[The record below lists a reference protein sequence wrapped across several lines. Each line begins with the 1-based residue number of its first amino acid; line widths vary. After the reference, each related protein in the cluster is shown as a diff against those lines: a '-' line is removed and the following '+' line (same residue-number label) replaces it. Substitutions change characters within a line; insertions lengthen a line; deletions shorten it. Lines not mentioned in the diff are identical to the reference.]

1 MIETVLAITCIG
13 FGCSFAL
20 AIAAKFFEVKENP
33 KIGEVNNLL
42 PGANCGACGY
52 AGCMDYAKAVVNDDA
67 ELNLCAPGGSDV
79 TASLCEYLGKTA
91 EAAEKQVAI
100 VLCMGTDD
108 VAKRRFEYNGIADCR
123 SAQLVGGG
131 DKACTYGCLGYGTCA
146 SVCPTNAIE
155 MINGVAKVHPELC
168 IACGK
173 CISVCPRN
181 LIKLVPAKSTVHILC
196 SSKDKGPIVRKVCTS
211 GCIGCTMCVRLT
223 KEEESISMDGFLAK
237 IDYTKEVQNKAIVE
251 KCPPKCIID
260 TSNN

>member
-20 AIAAKFFEVKENP
+20 AIAAKFFAVKEDP
-33 KIGEVNNLL
+33 KIGEVNDLL

-52 AGCMDYAKAVVNDDA
+52 AGCMDYAKAVVSDDA

-108 VAKRRFEYNGIADCR
+108 VAKRRFDYNGIADCR
-123 SAQLVGGG
+123 SAHLVGGG
-131 DKACTYGCLGYGTCA
+131 DKACTYGCLGYSSCA
-146 SVCPTNAIE
+146 TVCPTNAIE

-173 CISVCPRN
+173 CISACPRN
-181 LIKLVPAKSTVHILC
+181 LIKLVPEKNTVHILC
-196 SSKDKGPIVRKVCTS
+196 SSKDKGPVVRKVCTS